1 MSLSTNT
8 LDKTSE
14 YYRICPYCREEF
26 MADHMSREYCNDD
39 CGNNFNNRIKRL
51 NKRKLNLRSPNI
63 DESIK
68 RSNNTDRSFED
79 QLNRNIC
86 ILYELSIDPELGAF
100 ISYEYLDT
108 IGLDINY
115 FSNRIPVKNTLNNY
129 KIQMGSFS
137 ISRTKQ
143 RIAHIETIKTNKK

>member
-1 MSLSTNT
+1 MSQSTNT

-14 YYRICPYCREEF
+14 YYRICPYCKEEF

-86 ILYELSIDPELGAF
+86 ILHELSIDPELGAF

-115 FSNRIPVKNTLNNY
+115 FSNRIPVNNTLNNY
-129 KIQMGSFS
+129 KIQMGPFS